1 MKILFVHQNF
11 PGQFLH
17 LAPALVREGHDVVAL
32 SMRVGARGVTIWQ
45 GVKVFSYRAHRGS
58 SATVHPWASDV
69 ETKVIRG
76 EACLRAALSL
86 QRLGWTPDAIVAHPG
101 WGESLFLKDL
111 WPKARL
117 GLYLEFFYRMEHQDV
132 VFDPEFAS
140 EDRLKTASMLRMR
153 NAVSLLHLEAMN
165 AALSPTL
172 WQSTTYPQAFREY
185 TTVAHD
191 GIDTVRLCPN
201 PAATVTVNGQLS
213 LRAADQVV
221 TFVSR
226 NLEPYRGYHIFM
238 RALPEIL
245 RCSPNA
251 HVLIVG
257 GDGVS
262 YGRPPDPEL
271 DGHTTWKEKFATPA
285 RAQLTAEEWSR
296 VHFLGKVPYEM
307 YISVLQ
313 VSSVHVYWTYPF
325 VLSWSLLEA
334 MSVGCTIVAS
344 DTAPVREVITDEE
357 TGHLVDFF
365 DASEMARKVCEAL
378 ASTKGSLNDVG
389 RQARELIRSRYDLA
403 SQCLPE
409 RITWV
414 QDKLLS

>member
-1 MKILFVHQNF
+1 M
-11 PGQFLH
+11 
-17 LAPALVREGHDVVAL
+17 
-32 SMRVGARGVTIWQ
+32 WQ
-45 GVKVFSYRAHRGS
+45 GVRVLSYRARRGTSANVHR
-58 SATVHPWASDV
+58 WASDV

-86 QRLGWTPDAIVAHPG
+86 HKQGWIPDAIVAHPS

-132 VFDPEFAS
+132 GFDPEFES
-140 EDRLKTASMLRMR
+140 SDTLKTASMLRMR
-153 NAVSLLHLEAMN
+153 NAVSLLHLEAMD
-165 AALSPTL
+165 AAISPTV
-172 WQSTTYPQAFREY
+172 WQSNTYPQVFREY

-191 GIDTVRLCPN
+191 GIDTIRLCPN
-201 PAATVTVNGQLS
+201 PAAAVKVNGQLT
-213 LRAADQVV
+213 LRATDQVV

-245 RCSPNA
+245 RRSPNA

-262 YGRPPDPEL
+262 YGRPPDLEL
-271 DGHTTWKEKFATPA
+271 DGYTTWKEKFATPA
-285 RAQLTAEEWSR
+285 RAQLTPEEWSR

-344 DTAPVREVITDEE
+344 DTAPVREVITHGE
-357 TGHLVDFF
+357 TGQLVDFF
-365 DASEMARKVCEAL
+365 DTSEMARKVCEAL
-378 ASTKGSLNDVG
+378 ASKKGNSNDMG
-389 RQARELIRSRYDLA
+389 RQARELIRSRYDLTT
-403 SQCLPE
+403 QCLPE
-409 RITWV
+409 RISWAY
-414 QDKLLS
+414 DKLLS